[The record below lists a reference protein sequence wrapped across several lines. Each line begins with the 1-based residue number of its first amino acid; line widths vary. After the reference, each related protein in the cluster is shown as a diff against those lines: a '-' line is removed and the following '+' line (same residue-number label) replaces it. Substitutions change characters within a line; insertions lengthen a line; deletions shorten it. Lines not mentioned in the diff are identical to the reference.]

1 MKGNGQ
7 SARREAKV
15 RTSRPESGRDGL
27 AAAVV
32 AAGLGK
38 TFRHPWTLR
47 TKVAVDAL
55 SLTVERGEIFGLLGP
70 NGAGKTTTLKML
82 LGLIRPTAGQ
92 AWLLGR
98 PVGTPASRRDVGYL
112 PENPYFFDRLTARE
126 FLVFSGQLAGL
137 AAGDARTR
145 ADAWLERLGLA
156 DRARTPLRK
165 FSKGMVQRVGLA
177 HALLTDPELVFL
189 DEPMSGL
196 DPLGRREFRD
206 LILECRER
214 GATVVFSS
222 HILPDVELL
231 CDRVCVLAGGRVAR
245 AGSLDELLAGDE
257 GGAEVV
263 VRGEGPLL
271 LPPRLAGV
279 SHVPRGQHL
288 LLTVPHAALVDPALA
303 HLLEKG
309 FSIVS
314 VTPRR
319 RSLESVVVE
328 AASLTR
334 PERPAAAAPRAE
346 RPRRRAG

>member
-1 MKGNGQ
+1 
-7 SARREAKV
+7 
-15 RTSRPESGRDGL
+15 
-27 AAAVV
+27 
-32 AAGLGK
+32 
-38 TFRHPWTLR
+38 
-47 TKVAVDAL
+47 
-55 SLTVERGEIFGLLGP
+55 
-70 NGAGKTTTLKML
+70 ML
-82 LGLIRPTAGQ
+82 LGLLRTTAGQ

-98 PVGTPASRRDVGYL
+98 PVGTPASRRSVGYL

-126 FLVFSGQLAGL
+126 FLVFSGELAGL
-137 AAGDARTR
+137 AGRDAGLR
-145 ADAWLERLGLA
+145 ADTWLERLGLA

-177 HALLTDPELVFL
+177 HALLTDPALVFL

-214 GATVVFSS
+214 GATIVFSS
-222 HILPDVELL
+222 HILPDVELI

-245 AGSLDELLAGDE
+245 AGPLDELLAGEE
-257 GGAEVV
+257 GGAEIV
-263 VRGEGPLL
+263 VRAGGPLL

-279 SHVPRGQHL
+279 SHVARGSQL
-288 LLTVPHAALVDPALA
+288 LLSVPHAALVDPLLA

-309 FSIVS
+309 TSIVS

-319 RSLESVVVE
+319 RSLESVVLE
-328 AASLTR
+328 AAEQAQG
-334 PERPAAAAPRAE
+334 ERAAAKPA